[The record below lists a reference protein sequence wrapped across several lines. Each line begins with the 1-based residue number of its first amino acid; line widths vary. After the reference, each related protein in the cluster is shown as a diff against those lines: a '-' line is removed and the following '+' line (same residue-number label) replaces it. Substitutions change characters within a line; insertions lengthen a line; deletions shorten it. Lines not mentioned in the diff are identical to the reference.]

1 MCCRVAGLGLLRGYL
16 FPRCWIGHEDQN
28 TVGHPSRQI
37 EVHCDSCRKRPRN
50 LTGFKVDLPV
60 KYQKVRG
67 QQVGL
72 AFQQMVRMSE
82 RMLNRRLGIKT
93 CAPGFLSHQALLHV
107 QHSHHPVPWTTDPDP
122 TDPRVP
128 EIAIPTKA
136 DGTGVQPVLLVAVAL
151 QAKWF
156 R

>member
-1 MCCRVAGLGLLRGYL
+1 MFTQEPQFYRDFVESLK
-16 FPRCWIGHEDQN
+16 
-28 TVGHPSRQI
+28 PSY
-37 EVHCDSCRKRPRN
+37 VFFASPMW
-50 LTGFKVDLPV
+50 P
-60 KYQKVRG
+60 
-67 QQVGL
+67 
-72 AFQQMVRMSE
+72 
-82 RMLNRRLGIKT
+82 RLGIKT
-93 CAPGFLSHQALLHV
+93 CAPGFLSHQALLHL